1 MKHFYYTEL
10 CKADSSLKSKS
21 EIEFVS
27 YSQLIKELGN
37 KMLDVGLL
45 EKMSTDFSWDYQKV
59 LITQVIAKL
68 SMQDLNFTV
77 QTDVFGKEEIVIKTS
92 VDDIRKM
99 CQPYINEITNLVLLG
114 QKLLAFLNEVRFFLV
129 FFCEKIQIYLFTPG
143 NNEVIKTTISL

>member
-10 CKADSSLKSKS
+10 CKADSSLKSRS

-37 KMLDVGLL
+37 KMLDVSLL
-45 EKMSTDFSWDYQKV
+45 DKMSADFNWDYQKV

-68 SMQDLNFTV
+68 NMQDLNFTV

-92 VDDIRKM
+92 VDEIRKM
-99 CQPYINEITNLVLLG
+99 CQPYINEITNLELLG
-114 QKLLAFLNEVRFFLV
+114 QKLLAFLNEVCFF
-129 FFCEKIQIYLFTPG
+129 P
-143 NNEVIKTTISL
+143 NNLLNTLSLAPNPFE

>member
-10 CKADSSLKSKS
+10 CKADSSLKSRS

-37 KMLDVGLL
+37 KMLDVSLL
-45 EKMSTDFSWDYQKV
+45 EKVSADFNWDYQKV

-68 SMQDLNFTV
+68 NMQDLNFTV

-92 VDDIRKM
+92 VDEIRKM
-99 CQPYINEITNLVLLG
+99 CQPYINEITNLELLG
-114 QKLLAFLNEVRFFLV
+114 QKLLAFLNEVCFF
-129 FFCEKIQIYLFTPG
+129 P
-143 NNEVIKTTISL
+143 NNLLNTLSLAPNPFE

>member
-27 YSQLIKELGN
+27 YSQLVKELGN

-45 EKMSTDFSWDYQKV
+45 EKMSSDFNWDYQKV

-68 SMQDLNFTV
+68 NMQELNFTV

-92 VDDIRKM
+92 VDEIRKM
-99 CQPYINEITNLVLLG
+99 CQPYINEITNLELLG
-114 QKLLAFLNEVRFFLV
+114 QKLLAFLNEVCFYFFYVLNFALSFSEAV
-129 FFCEKIQIYLFTPG
+129 
-143 NNEVIKTTISL
+143 

>member
-10 CKADSSLKSKS
+10 CKADSSLKSKNQ
-21 EIEFVS
+21 IEFVS

-45 EKMSTDFSWDYQKV
+45 EKMSADFSWDYQKV

-68 SMQDLNFTV
+68 NMQDLNFTV

-92 VDDIRKM
+92 VDEIRKM
-99 CQPYINEITNLVLLG
+99 CQPYINEITNLELLG
-114 QKLLAFLNEVRFFLV
+114 QKLLAFLNEVGCFMDLIIDFFQKSIWWM
-129 FFCEKIQIYLFTPG
+129 F
-143 NNEVIKTTISL
+143 

>member
-27 YSQLIKELGN
+27 YSQLVKELGN

-45 EKMSTDFSWDYQKV
+45 EKMSSDFNWDYQKV

-68 SMQDLNFTV
+68 NMQELNFTV

-92 VDDIRKM
+92 VDEIRKM
-99 CQPYINEITNLVLLG
+99 CQPYINEITNLELLG
-114 QKLLAFLNEVRFFLV
+114 QKLLAFLNEVCFYFFM
-129 FFCEKIQIYLFTPG
+129 Y
-143 NNEVIKTTISL
+143 